1 VKVGYV
7 GDQIFY
13 GEWQVGIENLMV
25 AVSRLPELV
34 VDTGTDWVA
43 ILSSLA
49 AIVAVV
55 AGSIYNAY
63 AFKKTISS
71 QERIANSNFDFL
83 RNQSKG
89 EFLAK
94 SRLEWIAIFREHVAA
109 FLAMGTSVHS
119 VSQYIVDVSWVRG
132 DTPQDFNKSKELY
145 DIRYTEF
152 ADKMAQARLH
162 FAQLELLVS
171 RSRDDS
177 SDLIDAMSK
186 YITAASA
193 YKPIVDKGQRVVEI
207 TQKILYDEWVKV
219 KGMDAL

>member
-1 VKVGYV
+1 M
-7 GDQIFY
+7 
-13 GEWQVGIENLMV
+13 GIENLMV
-25 AVSRLPELV
+25 TVSRVPELV

-43 ILSSLA
+43 ILSSLT

-55 AGSIYNAY
+55 AGSMYNAY

-71 QERIANSNFDFL
+71 QENITDSNFTFL
-83 RNQSKG
+83 KNQSKG

-132 DTPQDFNKSKELY
+132 DNLQDFNRSKELY
-145 DIRYTEF
+145 EIRYTEF

-171 RSRDDS
+171 RTREDS
-177 SDLIDAMSK
+177 SELIDAMS
-186 YITAASA
+186 IFISA
-193 YKPIVDKGQRVVEI
+193 VSAHKPIVDKGQRVVDI
-207 TQKILYDEWVKV
+207 TQKILHDEWIKV

>member
-1 VKVGYV
+1 M
-7 GDQIFY
+7 
-13 GEWQVGIENLMV
+13 GIENLMV
-25 AVSRLPELV
+25 AVSRVPELV
-34 VDTGTDWVA
+34 VNTGTDWVA
-43 ILSSLA
+43 ILSSLT

-55 AGSIYNAY
+55 AGSMYNAY

-71 QERIANSNFDFL
+71 QERIADSNFKFL
-83 RNQSKG
+83 KSQSKG

-119 VSQYIVDVSWVRG
+119 VAQYIVDVSWVRG
-132 DTPQDFNKSKELY
+132 DNPQDFNKSKELY

-171 RSRDDS
+171 RTREDS
-177 SDLIDAMSK
+177 SILIDAMSE
-186 YITAASA
+186 YINAAST
-193 YKPIVDKGQRVVEI
+193 YKPIVDKGHRVVEV
-207 TQKILYDEWVKV
+207 TQKILDDEWGKV
-219 KGMDAL
+219 KRMDAL